1 VKTEADFLSTA
12 ERSELLKIARDGL
25 EKHRV
30 ARRANAIL
38 PLD

>member
-1 VKTEADFLSTA
+1 VKTEANFLSTDK
-12 ERSELLKIARDGL
+12 RSELLKIARDVL
-25 EKHRV
+25 EEHRG